1 MRFYKLAGSEQYV
14 SWDTLH
20 NVSGY
25 SEQATNEITWK
36 SVENWGTSAGT
47 GYELPVELFGDSELF
62 MNDVFGWHDLDCFA
76 LEVGVYPS
84 SASDM
89 VLTHPTYGSSPV
101 VFMVFDD
108 GTYYLIQ
115 KDISQGWMTEEE
127 YTERGW
133 QLPNFIIIDA
143 NGQIKSS
150 IQYTPNT
157 FTGTGHV
164 ELQDSNEIA
173 ETGTGHVALQDAS
186 EVVFVENI
194 TPPTQILAYQQDGT
208 TSTGYARS
216 DMYQID
222 AIGPDFYSETE
233 INALGWY
240 VKWQILTT
248 TNSSHINIRDNPSLY
263 YTNII
268 GQWTT
273 ADHPIGSPFSVTQGT
288 HSPGTK
294 FIGIKFTTDGGAT
307 IQTGWT
313 VCYGNETI
321 TSTYATSATDVM
333 YL

>member
-62 MNDVFGWHDLDCFA
+62 MDGVFGWHDLDCFA

-164 ELQDSNEIA
+164 ALQDVSEVV

-186 EVVFVENI
+186 EVVFVENEPEPEPEYLDI
-194 TPPTQILAYQQDGT
+194 FFYYNSGTSVTFGANDYWGSRIIDNEDKLTLESFGIVIDSYHAQDY
-208 TSTGYARS
+208 GYMVARS
-216 DMYQID
+216 NLNNFTFTPIGLYSGLRTGDLNADMSN
-222 AIGPDFYSETE
+222 FYCGIYAS
-233 INALGWY
+233 ASAG
-240 VKWQILTT
+240 
-248 TNSSHINIRDNPSLY
+248 SLY
-263 YTNII
+263 YGVCIMNHAAYNANTLTWKCRITRIN
-268 GQWTT
+268 
-273 ADHPIGSPFSVTQGT
+273 
-288 HSPGTK
+288 
-294 FIGIKFTTDGGAT
+294 GG
-307 IQTGWT
+307 
-313 VCYGNETI
+313 N
-321 TSTYATSATDVM
+321 
-333 YL
+333 

>member
-20 NVSGY
+20 NVAGY

-62 MNDVFGWHDLDCFA
+62 MDDVFGWHDLDCFA

-133 QLPNFIIIDA
+133 QLPGYIVLN
-143 NGQIKSS
+143 
-150 IQYTPNT
+150 
-157 FTGTGHV
+157 
-164 ELQDSNEIA
+164 A
-173 ETGTGHVALQDAS
+173 ETGAILGAAKGRELETVSIPACAIASPEMASVPIPARVLEPPEMAVYVPEPEPEPDYLDVLFYYNADGNSVTFAANDYWATRVRNDSDKAALENFGVPIGTSGIGQQYVARTAVDSFTFTPIALYASDGFGDLQADMSNFYCALRGG
-186 EVVFVENI
+186 N
-194 TPPTQILAYQQDGT
+194 PDPT
-208 TSTGYARS
+208 
-216 DMYQID
+216 
-222 AIGPDFYSETE
+222 
-233 INALGWY
+233 
-240 VKWQILTT
+240 
-248 TNSSHINIRDNPSLY
+248 SLY
-263 YTNII
+263 YGVCIWSINAYGTN
-268 GQWTT
+268 
-273 ADHPIGSPFSVTQGT
+273 TQT
-288 HSPGTK
+288 WKCRITR
-294 FIGIKFTTDGGAT
+294 INGG
-307 IQTGWT
+307 
-313 VCYGNETI
+313 N
-321 TSTYATSATDVM
+321 
-333 YL
+333 